1 MIFYLVF
8 FVSLYQAVGKSFS
21 AMEANISDV
30 GRTAA
35 RIGKFGCWN
44 LISTA
49 SLEKLGEQLE
59 SVHISRQRAQAAY
72 DLIDYYNQFSKND
85 TSKLDG
91 LQKDGKSEGR
101 QQVAVILRRLNVLA
115 KEVDIPS
122 AEKVHSSNG

>member
-1 MIFYLVF
+1 M
-8 FVSLYQAVGKSFS
+8 
-21 AMEANISDV
+21 
-30 GRTAA
+30 
-35 RIGKFGCWN
+35 
-44 LISTA
+44 
-49 SLEKLGEQLE
+49 E